1 MAGSFPVGGFVL
13 VGGESRRMGRAK
25 ALLELNSV
33 PLALRAAQLLQPH
46 VAAVAL
52 LGPPERFAHLGVR
65 VLADRRPGRGPLE
78 ALCAALASSP
88 CEWNLFLACDLP
100 FLEGEFLGALVRRAL
115 AGRAQAVVPRTA
127 DGWQPL
133 CGAYRRECVPAM
145 EQALARGSAGIVE
158 VLPALQVDAIEGEEL
173 ARLGF
178 SERLFRNLN
187 TPADWETAQRELE
200 LTRK

>member
-1 MAGSFPVGGFVL
+1 MVASFPVGGFVL

-25 ALLELNSV
+25 ALLELDGV
-33 PLALRAAQLLQPH
+33 PLVLRAAELLRPH
-46 VAAVAL
+46 VAEVTL

-133 CGAYRRECVPAM
+133 CAAYHRSCVPVM
-145 EQALARGSAGIVE
+145 EQGLTREPAGIVE

>member
-1 MAGSFPVGGFVL
+1 MAGSFAVGGYVL

-33 PLALRAAQLLQPH
+33 PLALRAAELLRPH
-46 VAAVAL
+46 VAEVTL
-52 LGPPERFAHLGVR
+52 LGSPERFGHLGVR
-65 VLADRRPGRGPLE
+65 VLTDRSPGRGPLE

-133 CGAYRRECVPAM
+133 CAAYHRRCVPVL
-145 EQALARGSAGIVE
+145 EQGLTREPAGIVE
-158 VLPALQVDAIEGEEL
+158 VLPALTVDIIGSEEL

-178 SERLFRNLN
+178 SERIFHNLN

-200 LTRK
+200 LSRR